1 VAELFVVNG
10 ICGGTV
16 FFLPDV
22 PTVLGRSAECHVQ
35 IADPWIS
42 SMHAMF
48 ERRGDSLWVVDLDSR
63 NGTYVDDAR
72 IRESAVAPGA
82 RLRFGKTMVELRDGQ
97 TEKSKDPKG
106 VLQEQGTIVRY
117 LADLQKEVTQGVQAV
132 DAEPQRDTDPGLHR
146 TTRRGAVARRQVAV
160 LNDIGKAL
168 IDAPGL
174 DDCLAKILHAVA
186 AAVRAECSS
195 LLLMDEGGRM
205 VARASEPQGSPPR
218 ISETVVAAAAQS
230 RAGLLTL
237 DAQQDLRFSGSQ
249 SVIAQGIRSCL
260 CVPIWADNRILG
272 MLVLDRGFVDPF
284 TADDLELVTVV
295 GYQAALAIERARF
308 LERATAVEEQRRKL
322 LRHFSPDVANMI
334 LSQEQLDKD
343 PLDATVREDVT
354 VLFSDVQGFT
364 GLTER
369 LPPLELAQL
378 LRDYFRAMTEALFEE
393 KGTLDKFIGD
403 GLMAVFGAPV
413 AQPDGAVR
421 AVRCAWKMQ
430 QKLAE
435 LNRNL
440 APNRRL
446 TIRIGVNTGRVIAG
460 NFGSPDRLEFTV
472 LGDTVN
478 VASRLESMAEP
489 GAIWVGRGTYERAKQ
504 AFSFKSLGAQSV
516 RGKTASVEVFQVAGA
531 IGPAS

>member
-1 VAELFVVNG
+1 MAELFVVNG

-22 PTVLGRSAECHVQ
+22 PTVLGRSPECHVQ

-48 ERRGDSLWVVDLDSR
+48 ERRGEKVWVVDLDSR
-63 NGTYVDDAR
+63 NGTYVDDTR
-72 IRESAVAPGA
+72 VRETPLAPGS
-82 RLRFGKTMVELRDGQ
+82 RVRFGKTVVELRAGP
-97 TEKSKDPKG
+97 ERRDPRG
-106 VLQEQGTIVRY
+106 LLGEQGTVVRY
-117 LADLQKEVTQGVQAV
+117 LADLQRE
-132 DAEPQRDTDPGLHR
+132 AEEEGEPEPEHDTDPGRNSLSLAS
-146 TTRRGAVARRQVAV
+146 RGVARRQVAV

-168 IDAPGL
+168 VDAPGL
-174 DDCLAKILHAVA
+174 GECLAKILHAVA
-186 AAVRAECSS
+186 VAVRAERSS
-195 LLLMDEGGRM
+195 LLLMDEAGRM
-205 VARASEPQGSPPR
+205 VVRASEPPGSASR

-237 DAQQDLRFSGSQ
+237 DAQQDLRFAGSQ

-308 LERATAVEEQRRKL
+308 LERARAVEEQRRKL

-334 LSQEQLDKD
+334 LSQEQLDRD
-343 PLDATVREDVT
+343 PLDASVREDVT

-369 LPPLELAQL
+369 LPPLELATL
-378 LRDYFRAMTEALFEE
+378 LQDYFRSMTEAIFEE
-393 KGTLDKFIGD
+393 RGTLDKFIGD

-413 AQPDGAVR
+413 AQSDGAVR
-421 AVRCAWKMQ
+421 AVRCALRMQ
-430 QKLAE
+430 ARVAE
-435 LNRNL
+435 LNRQL
-440 APNRRL
+440 PADRQVA
-446 TIRIGVNTGRVIAG
+446 IRIGVNSGRVIAG

-478 VASRLESMAEP
+478 VAARLESLAPP
-489 GAIWVGRGTYERAKQ
+489 GSILVGPSTAERARSAFALRALGPQ
-504 AFSFKSLGAQSV
+504 AV
-516 RGKTASVEVFQVAGA
+516 RGRSAPVEVFEVV
-531 IGPAS
+531 GPAEA

>member
-48 ERRGDSLWVVDLDSR
+48 ERRTESLWVVDLDSR
-63 NGTYVDDAR
+63 NGTFVNDAR
-72 IRESAVAPGA
+72 VRESAIQPGV
-82 RLRFGKTMVELRDGQ
+82 RLRFGKTVVEVRNGDAPRPEQ
-97 TEKSKDPKG
+97 RN
-106 VLQEQGTIVRY
+106 VLAESGTIVRY
-117 LADLQKEVTQGVQAV
+117 LSDLQSEVTQAK
-132 DAEPQRDTDPGLHR
+132 DTEPQRDTDPGLRR
-146 TTRRGAVARRQVAV
+146 TPTRSGAVARRQVAV

-168 IDAPGL
+168 VDAPGL
-174 DDCLAKILHAVA
+174 DDCLAKILHSVA
-186 AAVRAECSS
+186 SAVRAERSS
-195 LLLMDEGGRM
+195 LLLMDEAGRM
-205 VARASEPQGSPPR
+205 VVRASEPQGSPPR

-249 SVIAQGIRSCL
+249 SVIVQGIRSCL

-272 MLVLDRGFVDPF
+272 MMVLDRGFVDPF

-308 LERATAVEEQRRKL
+308 LERARAVEEQRRKL
-322 LRHFSPDVANMI
+322 LRHFSPDVASMI

-343 PLDATVREDVT
+343 PLDASVREDVT

-369 LPPLELAQL
+369 LPPLELAAL
-378 LRDYFRAMTEALFEE
+378 LRDYFRAMTESIFEE

-413 AQPDGAVR
+413 AQPDGAER
-421 AVRCAWKMQ
+421 AVRCALRMQ
-430 QKLAE
+430 RRIEE
-435 LNRNL
+435 LNGKL
-440 APNRRL
+440 PADRRL
-446 TIRIGVNTGRVIAG
+446 AVRIGVNSGRVVAG

-478 VASRLESMAEP
+478 VAARLETMADP
-489 GAIWVGRGTYERAKQ
+489 GTILVGPGTFERASH
-504 AFSFKSLGAQSV
+504 AFAFRTLGPRPVRGRSQNVDVWQVTGPLGA
-516 RGKTASVEVFQVAGA
+516 
-531 IGPAS
+531 